1 MLVDCALSELLGLAV
16 TLEYSNKVTGTVP
29 VSFPDDDDEPA
40 PTAQAGITFKTDTH
54 LGTAAILSIRHGQ
67 TIAALDKLAN
77 ADPNGRMYGHD
88 VLFFLPGEF
97 LVSLPDHTWTLS
109 DLAYDHSGG
118 YKGTA
123 TITAAMTKAGA
134 RAWFLRRIKGNM
146 TLTVI
151 GKDRHAVMPKFRDL
165 TGLTTNSKVWKHHGT
180 A

>member
-1 MLVDCALSELLGLAV
+1 MLDSGPER
-16 TLEYSNKVTGTVP
+16 
-29 VSFPDDDDEPA
+29 
-40 PTAQAGITFKTDTH
+40 TH
-54 LGTAAILSIRHGQ
+54 
-67 TIAALDKLAN
+67 
-77 ADPNGRMYGHD
+77 
-88 VLFFLPGEF
+88 F

-109 DLAYDHSGG
+109 DLAYDHLGG

-165 TGLTTNSKVWKHHGT
+165 TGLTTNSKAWKHHGT
-180 A
+180 ASSRTTAAAMPTLLAHPRPAGRTAPRAAAAKKPLQPPSTPRRASRQRSAAALCNQPRGSHRSLPFSRVARVCAKRGRRRA